1 MSAAL
6 PPKASPGTPVLEV
19 DGLMRSYG
27 GGRTLLGRQ
36 KPVIHAINDVSFQ
49 IAEGETLGLV
59 GESGSGKS
67 TTGRAVLHLEAP
79 DAGSV
84 KFRGQEIS
92 TLDTSGLKPFRRQ
105 MQIIFQDP
113 YSALNPRMKV
123 GRFVGEP
130 LVVHDVESGSARK
143 DRVAELFKLVGL
155 DPSFMSRYP
164 HEFSGGQ
171 RQRIN
176 IARAIALNPAFIV
189 ADEPITALDVSIQAQ
204 IVNLFQD
211 LQDQLGLAY
220 LFIAHDLSMVR
231 YLCNRVAVM
240 LRGRIVELAP
250 TEAIFS
256 DPRHPYTQSLLAA
269 IPVPDPDRKRPG
281 RTPFDVAANIP
292 PREAPMIEVSPG
304 HFVLDQTIQ

>member
-1 MSAAL
+1 MTASAETR
-6 PPKASPGTPVLEV
+6 PPVLEV
-19 DGLMRSYG
+19 NGLMRSYG
-27 GGRTLLGRQ
+27 GGKPLFGKP
-36 KPVIHAINDVSFQ
+36 KPVIHAINDISFE

-67 TTGRAVLHLEAP
+67 TTGRAVLHLETP
-79 DAGSV
+79 DEGSV
-84 KFRGQEIS
+84 RFRGNELMNLGPQ
-92 TLDTSGLKPFRRQ
+92 GLKPYRRQ
-105 MQIIFQDP
+105 MQMIFQDP

-130 LVVHDVESGSARK
+130 LVVHGVESGSALT
-143 DRVAELFKLVGL
+143 DRVAELFRLVGL

-176 IARAIALNPAFIV
+176 IARAIALEPAFIV

-211 LQDQLGLAY
+211 LQDKLGLAY

-231 YLCNRVAVM
+231 YLCQRVAVM

-250 TEAIFS
+250 TEQIFS
-256 DPRHPYTQSLLAA
+256 DPRHPYTRSLLAA
-269 IPVPDPDRKRPG
+269 IPVPDPDRRRPD
-281 RTPFDVAANIP
+281 RTPFDVTANIP
-292 PREAPMIEVSPG
+292 PRDTPMIEVAPG
-304 HFVLDQTIQ
+304 HFVLDQKIQ

>member
-1 MSAAL
+1 M
-6 PPKASPGTPVLEV
+6 TTHPVLEV
-19 DGLMRSYG
+19 SGLMRSYG
-27 GGRTLLGRQ
+27 GGKTLLGKP
-36 KPVIHAINDVSFQ
+36 KPVIHAINDVAFQ

-67 TTGRAVLHLEAP
+67 TTGRAVLHLEKP

-84 KFRGQEIS
+84 RFRGNELTQ
-92 TLDTSGLKPFRRQ
+92 LGPQALKPYRRQ
-105 MQIIFQDP
+105 MQMIFQDP

-130 LVVHDVESGSARK
+130 LVVHGVDSGSALR
-143 DRVAELFKLVGL
+143 DRVAELFRRVGL

-176 IARAIALNPAFIV
+176 IARAIALEPAFIV

-211 LQDQLGLAY
+211 LQEELGLAY

-231 YLCNRVAVM
+231 YLCQRVAVM
-240 LRGRIVELAP
+240 LRGRIVEIAP
-250 TEAIFS
+250 TEQIFA
-256 DPRHPYTQSLLAA
+256 DPRHPYTRSLLAA
-269 IPVPDPDRKRPG
+269 IPVPDPDRKRPA
-281 RTPFDVAANIP
+281 RTVFDVSANIP
-292 PREAPMIEVSPG
+292 PRDAPMIEVAPG
-304 HFVLDQTIQ
+304 HFVLDQKIQ

>member
-1 MSAAL
+1 MTR
-6 PPKASPGTPVLEV
+6 PPVLEATN
-19 DGLMRSYG
+19 LMRSFG
-27 GGRTLLGRQ
+27 GGAGFFSRN
-36 KPVIHAINDVSFQ
+36 KPLIHAINDVSFE

-67 TTGRAVLHLEAP
+67 TIGRAVLQLERP
-79 DAGSV
+79 DSGSV
-84 KFRGQEIS
+84 LFRGTELT
-92 TLDTSGLKPFRRQ
+92 TLDAHALKPYRKNMQ
-105 MQIIFQDP
+105 MIFQDP

-123 GRFVGEP
+123 GRFVAEP
-130 LVVHDVESGSARK
+130 MVVHNIESGTALT
-143 DRVAELFKLVGL
+143 DRVAELFFIVGL

-211 LQDQLGLAY
+211 LQDQLDLAY

-231 YLCNRVAVM
+231 YLCSRVAVM
-240 LRGRIVELAP
+240 LRGRIVETAP
-250 TEAIFS
+250 TEQIFS
-256 DPRHPYTQSLLAA
+256 DPRHPYTRSLLAA
-269 IPVPDPDRKRPG
+269 IPVPDPDRKRPL
-281 RTPFDVAANIP
+281 RTVFDVARNIP
-292 PREAPMIEVSPG
+292 PRDAPMIEVSPG
-304 HFVLDQTIQ
+304 HYVLDQLIQ

>member
-1 MSAAL
+1 MTG
-6 PPKASPGTPVLEV
+6 PPILYVN
-19 DGLMRSYG
+19 GLMRSYG
-27 GGRTLLGRQ
+27 GGRSLFGAP
-36 KPVIHAINDVSFQ
+36 KPVIHAINDVSFE

-67 TTGRAVLHLEAP
+67 TTGRAVLHLETP

-84 KFRGQEIS
+84 RFRGHELTDLGPQ
-92 TLDTSGLKPFRRQ
+92 GLKPYRRQ
-105 MQIIFQDP
+105 MQMIFQDP

-130 LVVHDVESGSARK
+130 LVVHGLESGSALQ
-143 DRVAELFKLVGL
+143 DRVAELFRRVGL
-155 DPSFMSRYP
+155 DPGFMSRYP

-176 IARAIALNPAFIV
+176 IARAIALEPAFIV

-211 LQDQLGLAY
+211 LQDELGLAY

-231 YLCNRVAVM
+231 YLCQRVAVM
-240 LRGRIVELAP
+240 LRGRIVEMAT
-250 TEAIFS
+250 TEQIFS
-256 DPRHPYTQSLLAA
+256 DPRHPYTRSLLAA
-269 IPVPDPDRKRPG
+269 IPIPDPDRKRPD
-281 RTPFDVAANIP
+281 RVAFDVAANIP
-292 PREAPMIEVSPG
+292 LREAPMIEVSPG
-304 HFVLDQTIQ
+304 HFVLDQKIQ

>member
-1 MSAAL
+1 MTQ
-6 PPKASPGTPVLEV
+6 PNVLEAKN
-19 DGLMRSYG
+19 LMRSFG
-27 GGRTLLGRQ
+27 GGTGFFDRN
-36 KPVIHAINDVSFQ
+36 KPVIHAINGVSFE

-67 TTGRAVLHLEAP
+67 TIGRAVLQLEKP
-79 DAGSV
+79 DSGSV
-84 KFRGQEIS
+84 KFRGTELT
-92 TLDTSGLKPFRRQ
+92 TLSPPQLKPYRKHMQ
-105 MQIIFQDP
+105 MIFQDP

-123 GRFVGEP
+123 GNFVAEP
-130 LVVHDVESGSARK
+130 LVVHQVESGSALT
-143 DRVAELFKLVGL
+143 DRVAELFQTVGL

-231 YLCNRVAVM
+231 YLCSRVAVM

-250 TEAIFS
+250 TEQIFA

-269 IPVPDPDRKRPG
+269 IPVPDPDRKHRP
-281 RTPFDVAANIP
+281 RIPFNVARNIP
-292 PREAPMIEVSPG
+292 PRDAPMIEVSPG
-304 HFVLDQTIQ
+304 HYVLDQEIQ

>member
-1 MSAAL
+1 MSPMPL
-6 PPKASPGTPVLEV
+6 LEV
-19 DGLMRSYG
+19 TNLMRSYG
-27 GGRTLLGRQ
+27 GGKRLFGAP
-36 KPVIHAINDVSFQ
+36 KPLVHAINDVSFT
-49 IAEGETLGLV
+49 IADGETLGLV

-67 TTGRAVLHLEAP
+67 TTGRVVLQLEKA
-79 DAGSV
+79 DGGEV
-84 KFRGQEIS
+84 RFKGQEL
-92 TLDTSGLKPFRRQ
+92 THLGGQALHKYRRQ

-130 LVVHDVESGSARK
+130 LVVHGVERGSALT
-143 DRVAELFKLVGL
+143 DRVAELFRIVGL
-155 DPSFMSRYP
+155 EPSFMSRYP

-176 IARAIALNPAFIV
+176 IARAIALNPTFIV

-211 LQDQLGLAY
+211 LQDRLGLAY

-231 YLCNRVAVM
+231 YLCQRVAVM

-256 DPRHPYTQSLLAA
+256 DPQHPYTRSLLAA
-269 IPVPDPDRKRPG
+269 IPVPDPDRVRAP
-281 RTPFDVAANIP
+281 RTPFDVARNIP
-292 PREAPMIEVSPG
+292 PREAEMKEIAPG
-304 HFVLDQTIQ
+304 HFVLDHSTT